1 MINVKNKVCH
11 RVWNQ
16 ISNLVWSDCWSE
28 VRLQGILL
36 YNHIRENINDR
47 LWIEVWRKKMINVRN
62 KVLDQVS
69 NQVYFQVWDQVC
81 IQVWHQVRNPVL
93 QVYFRVRDQVRDQVY
108 FQVWN
113 DYYN

>member
-69 NQVYFQVWDQVC
+69 NQVYFQVYDQVWVQVLDQVWGQVRGQVWIQVRHQVY
-81 IQVWHQVRNPVL
+81 IQVW
-93 QVYFRVRDQVRDQVY
+93 D
-108 FQVWN
+108 QVWN
-113 DYYN
+113 DIK